1 MKNLVL
7 VIALMMGLS
16 AMAQKTGQEKR
27 HKGDMKSMNSEQMAT
42 LQTKRMTLA
51 LDLTDAQQKQI
62 QSLNLEN
69 ATKRAEKM
77 KAMKAKKES
86 GELKEITSED
96 HYAMKSAMLDHQIAQ
111 KEKIRN
117 ILSAEQYAK
126 WEKIKK
132 GQDGPRKGKATKSYK
147 GKKKGS
153 RK

>member
-27 HKGDMKSMNSEQMAT
+27 HKGDMKSMNPEQMAT

-96 HYAMKSAMLDHQIAQ
+96 RYAMKSAMLDHQIAQ
-111 KEKIRN
+111 KERIKKI
-117 ILSAEQYAK
+117 LDKDQYAK
-126 WEKIKK
+126 WEKMKK
-132 GQDGPRKGKATKSYK
+132 NRKGHHKGKAMQSHKKRGY
-147 GKKKGS
+147 GK
-153 RK
+153 